1 MSTQAALLTPLA
13 LRARRR
19 ILRRILPYLFVLY
32 IIAYLDRVNV
42 GYAALEM
49 SKALGFTAEVFG
61 FGAGIFFIGYF
72 LLEIPGS
79 IIVEKWSARL
89 WIARI
94 MISWGL
100 LAILMGFIHT
110 TTQFYLVRFLLG
122 AAEAGFFPGII
133 VYLSH
138 WFRYEDRAKAIA
150 LFMAAI
156 PISNI
161 VGSPIS
167 GLLLGINW
175 FQLAGWRWLFIIE
188 GLPAIIF
195 GIVTIFFLTDWPH
208 QAKWLPADEREWIT
222 SVLEQEKQAK
232 LKGHSYRI
240 FEAFK
245 HREVLL
251 LTAAYFLI
259 VTSNYGLNFW
269 LPVFVKKVSGSSNLI
284 VSLIAALP
292 YCFYLT
298 SMLLV
303 GWSSDRTGERRWH
316 TATSMLVVSAGLLL
330 SAVFQDSLGLAVS
343 MFCLASVGLGG
354 YLPSFWPLPTS
365 FLTGA
370 SAAATIG
377 LINSVGN
384 LGGFVGPFVVG
395 YLSTHSRGISETVIS
410 LPFVGRFAAGY
421 LSTSAGSFFWGVLYL
436 SLSASLAACFI
447 LALRHRVAGPIPE
460 SLTQQ

>member
-1 MSTQAALLTPLA
+1 MPAHTTSLTPLA
-13 LRARRR
+13 VRARRR
-19 ILRRILPYLFVLY
+19 IMRRLMPYLFMLY

-49 SKALGFTAEVFG
+49 TRALGFTAEVFG

-79 IIVEKWSARL
+79 IIVERWSARL

-94 MISWGL
+94 MISWGI

-110 TTQFYLVRFLLG
+110 ATQFYLVRFLLG

-133 VYLSH
+133 VYLNH
-138 WFRYEDRAKAIA
+138 WFRPEDRAKAVA

-161 VGSPIS
+161 FGSPIS

-175 FQLAGWRWLFIIE
+175 FQMAGWRWLFIIE

-195 GIVTIFFLTDWPH
+195 GIITIFYLTDWPH
-208 QAKWLPADEREWIT
+208 QAKWLPADERDWIT
-222 SVLEQEKQAK
+222 SVLEEEKHQVK
-232 LKGHSYRI
+232 SRGHSYRI

-251 LTAAYFLI
+251 LTAAYFFI
-259 VTSNYGLNFW
+259 VTSTYGLNFW
-269 LPVFVKKVSGSSNLI
+269 LPVFVKKLSGSSNLI

-292 YCFYLT
+292 YCFYLI

-316 TATSMLVVSAGLLL
+316 TAASMIVASAGLLL
-330 SAVFQDSLGLAVS
+330 SAVLQDSLAIAVS
-343 MFCLASVGLGG
+343 MFCLASIGMGG
-354 YLPSFWPLPTS
+354 FLPSFWPLPTS
-365 FLTGA
+365 FLTGS

-384 LGGFVGPFVVG
+384 LGGFAGPYVVG
-395 YLSTHSRGISETVIS
+395 YLSTAT
-410 LPFVGRFAAGY
+410 
-421 LSTSAGSFFWGVLYL
+421 GSFFWGVVYL
-436 SLSASLAACFI
+436 SLSALVAAGFI
-447 LALRHRVAGPIPE
+447 LALRHRPVAGTDE
-460 SLTQQ
+460 ELVRSS